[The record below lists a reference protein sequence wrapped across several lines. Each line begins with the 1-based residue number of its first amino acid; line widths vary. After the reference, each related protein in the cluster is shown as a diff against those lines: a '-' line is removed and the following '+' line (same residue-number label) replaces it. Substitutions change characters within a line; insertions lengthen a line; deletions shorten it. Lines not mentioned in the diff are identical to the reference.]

1 MPQPT
6 ISTRDQTE
14 ARKLYSA
21 LFPGDI
27 PPVLQT
33 RFHAANERLNAS
45 APPEE
50 LACYYAAIESTDD
63 LESLELA
70 ARLTRRLP
78 LLTRKLRALA
88 YLAETFPDYQVF
100 YVNKK
105 SSFVAAAATIAAE
118 GLRSVLKAAKGF
130 WLLRSVGHA

>member
-6 ISTRDQTE
+6 DSTRDQTE
-14 ARKLYSA
+14 AQKLYSA
-21 LFPGDI
+21 LFSGHV

-33 RFHAANERLNAS
+33 RFHAANERLNAVAS
-45 APPEE
+45 SEE
-50 LACYYAAIESTDD
+50 LATYYTAIEATTD

-70 ARLTRRLP
+70 ARLTHRLP

-88 YLAETFPDYQVF
+88 YLAETLPDYQQF
-100 YVNKK
+100 YVNEK
-105 SSFVAAAATIAAE
+105 SGVIAAALTIAWE

>member
-6 ISTRDQTE
+6 DSTRDQTE
-14 ARKLYSA
+14 AQKLYSA
-21 LFPGDI
+21 LFSGHI

-33 RFHAANERLNAS
+33 RFHAASARLNAA

-50 LACYYAAIESTDD
+50 LAIYYVAIDATDD

-70 ARLTRRLP
+70 SRLSRRLP
-78 LLTRKLRALA
+78 LLTRKLRAMA
-88 YLAETFPDYQVF
+88 YLAETLPDHQRF
-100 YVNKK
+100 YVNEQ
-105 SSFVAAAATIAAE
+105 SGFIAAALAIAWE
-118 GLRSVLKAAKGF
+118 GLRSVIKAAKGF

>member
-6 ISTRDQTE
+6 ESTRDQTE
-14 ARKLYSA
+14 AQKLYSA
-21 LFPGDI
+21 LFPSDI

-33 RFHAANERLNAS
+33 RFHAANERLNA
-45 APPEE
+45 AAQPEE
-50 LACYYAAIESTDD
+50 LAIYYAAIESTDD

-70 ARLTRRLP
+70 ARLTHRLP

-88 YLAETFPDYQVF
+88 YLAETLPDYQQF
-100 YVNKK
+100 YVNEK
-105 SSFVAAAATIAAE
+105 SDFIAAALTIAWE

-130 WLLRSVGHA
+130 WLLRSTGHA